1 MKTIIFAAMTA
12 LTTTAFA
19 ATQGLLTLTGV
30 VDVRY
35 EISLSTSSAS
45 VNITGGEANRVVA
58 QATEVS
64 NNLTGYKILM
74 KSQNAGRLRNA
85 SDATKFVAYTISYD
99 DTATQYSLLTT
110 DTVVKPATALAGLTT
125 DVSNIR
131 VSFPAQPNAPAGT
144 YSDLITVSISAP

>member
-1 MKTIIFAAMTA
+1 MKSIIFAAMTV

-35 EISLSTSSAS
+35 EISLSTSSAT
-45 VNITGGEANRVVA
+45 VDIINGEANRVVA

-64 NNLTGYKILM
+64 NNLSGYKISM
-74 KSQNAGRLRNA
+74 KSQNAGQLRNS

-99 DTATQYSLLTT
+99 DSATQHSLLTT
-110 DTVVKPATALAGLTT
+110 DTVVKPASALSGLTT

-131 VSFPAQPNAPAGT
+131 VSFPAQPNAAAGT
-144 YSDLITVSISAP
+144 YSDVLTVSISAP

>member
-1 MKTIIFAAMTA
+1 VKTIIFAAMTA

-35 EISLSTSSAS
+35 EISLSTSSAA
-45 VNITGGEANRVVA
+45 VNIITGEANRVVA

-64 NNLTGYKILM
+64 NNLSGYKISM
-74 KSQNAGRLRNA
+74 KSTNA
-85 SDATKFVAYTISYD
+85 SRLVHNTDNTKFVAYTISYD
-99 DTATQYSLLTT
+99 DSATQHSLLTT
-110 DTVVKPATALAGLTT
+110 DTVVKPASALAGLTT

-131 VSFPAQPNAPAGT
+131 VSFPAQPNAVAGT
-144 YSDLITVSISAP
+144 YSDTLTISISAP